1 MAFAFQNDDD
11 DAVNDNDDDCPTVNV
26 TQLIFVEGLSST
38 WLAAGASTR
47 TTFQQVVLSSIKQ
60 VVQTLTMQAMLRN
73 VNLTPHR
80 LGQSNPSFPLLM

>member
-1 MAFAFQNDDD
+1 MAFAFQNDDDD

-47 TTFQQVVLSSIKQ
+47 TT
-60 VVQTLTMQAMLRN
+60 
-73 VNLTPHR
+73 
-80 LGQSNPSFPLLM
+80 LLDAHNNYAKHYYYSHFTDERTNGDDK